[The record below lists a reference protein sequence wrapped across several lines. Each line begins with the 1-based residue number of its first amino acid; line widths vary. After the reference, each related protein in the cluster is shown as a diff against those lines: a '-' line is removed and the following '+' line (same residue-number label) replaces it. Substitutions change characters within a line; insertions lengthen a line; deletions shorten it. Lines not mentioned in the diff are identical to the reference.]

1 MRQEVT
7 ISSRDV
13 FMNEKIVK
21 TSKESLD
28 NSTMKSM
35 NMADIKK

>member
-13 FMNEKIVK
+13 FMNDKIVK

-28 NSTMKSM
+28 NSTSKSM
-35 NMADIKK
+35 NMAEIKK